1 MEKHRAIKQKEA
13 NKYID
18 ENRNGCYQEVHI
30 FRSSGL
36 NKSNHITTLSKILS
50 KVEDEPIQAT
60 VDLVIKHALTTPL
73 GVSIN

>member
-1 MEKHRAIKQKEA
+1 MEKDRAIKQNEA
-13 NKYID
+13 NKYIG
-18 ENRNGCYQEVHI
+18 ENKNGCYQEVHI

-50 KVEDEPIQAT
+50 TVEDNPVQAT
-60 VDLVIKHALTTPL
+60 VELVIKHALTTPL